1 MKNSIG
7 NEEKIRNKF
16 EEMFSRENNKDAFLD
31 YFYGRSNSCPTLS
44 RNYIYYAEE
53 IFKFYFDEN
62 TSKEDKEV
70 LFRYA
75 KVIIKDIYKGK
86 PNPNYIIIT
95 TYIIVRLCAGE
106 DLEKVLIESYNI
118 DIEERDIHDKKYS
131 KSQLKNNKGYGYIKI
146 QNKNFNNFLKLENYI
161 GKEFNQYLEKVK
173 NDSKVLLEKEP
184 HLLLTILVYIINRYD
199 DKKLIKQLLNYI
211 DLLKINDEETISL
224 LFTIV
229 DKDEEVY
236 KRLMNILNKD
246 NNIIYFIVNLD
257 SVMISNIELCKRFF
271 KKYSEDP
278 TYHYFEAKEVADEYL
293 EICSFPKEYI
303 FLNKIYCGG
312 NTNCTS
318 SLTVELKKLYD
329 EDKTT
334 FYKLYEIIEKSKLEC
349 LYLDYAVLSSIML
362 AVNDN
367 KYNIDTNSILSKLKE
382 ISVELLT
389 KRETIKSFDD
399 IISKRIKYIKEKP
412 NGSCS
417 RYLSAIMLFD
427 EINEEA
433 SKITDTL
440 LKYYVIYIKI
450 YIYIQKIFY
459 NKNILE
465 IKEKLVNEKEVQ
477 LKNIYLFIKSE
488 DDIITLIKNNLEET
502 KNIIK
507 EESFIN
513 SITENTK
520 CTISFINAIFSDE
533 LRSLID
539 NKFDFVFKVLDTEKD
554 QRIKNHCILIIK
566 NYGISIRSEVEKL
579 AVEGKKS
586 SIKIYQEIIK
596 YWDLQKI
603 DADFKFKSIDE
614 IEEYVNKQY
623 NKEHESLIKDI
634 DKNILSNILLKDKKT
649 ASPLKIVK
657 YVFMEYAALKEPS
670 ILKDCNKIAEF
681 FDIDSFRNALD
692 DIYSNWLKNKSNTE
706 IKNIFIQYNNLI
718 EDKLLQ
724 LPYDT
729 NNISYTTYDV
739 KLKNILIP
747 YCIFQTEDKLLQL
760 KTQIED
766 WASNDMND
774 SEELAAYAVY
784 AMALNGSSFALSLI
798 NKIYLQVKNNK
809 VKKAAKNVL
818 KKAGKVLDIL

>member
-16 EEMFSRENNKDAFLD
+16 EEMFSCENNKEAFLD

-95 TYIIVRLCAGE
+95 TYMIIRLCAGE

-131 KSQLKNNKGYGYIKI
+131 KSQLKNNNGYGYIKI

-257 SVMISNIELCKRFF
+257 SVMITNIELCKRFF

-278 TYHYFEAKEVADEYL
+278 IYHYFEAREVADEYL
-293 EICSFPKEYI
+293 EIYSFPKEYI

-349 LYLDYAVLSSIML
+349 LYLDYVVLSSIML

-367 KYNIDTNSILSKLKE
+367 QYNIDTNSILSKLKE

-412 NGSCS
+412 NGSYS
-417 RYLSAIMLFD
+417 HYLSAIMLFY

-433 SKITDTL
+433 SKITDIL
-440 LKYYVIYIKI
+440 LKYYVTYIKI

-488 DDIITLIKNNLEET
+488 NDIITLIKNNLEET

-507 EESFIN
+507 EESFIT

-539 NKFDFVFKVLDTEKD
+539 NKFDFVFKVIDTEKD

-603 DADFKFKSIDE
+603 DADFKFKNIDE
-614 IEEYVNKQY
+614 IEEYINKQY

-692 DIYSNWLKNKSNTE
+692 AIYSNWIKNKSNTE
-706 IKNIFIQYNNLI
+706 IKNIFVQYNNL
-718 EDKLLQ
+718 
-724 LPYDT
+724 
-729 NNISYTTYDV
+729 
-739 KLKNILIP
+739 
-747 YCIFQTEDKLLQL
+747 TEDKLLQL

-798 NKIYLQVKNNK
+798 NKIYLQVKNKK

>member
-16 EEMFSRENNKDAFLD
+16 EEMFSRENNKEAFLD

-44 RNYIYYAEE
+44 KNYLYYAEE

-95 TYIIVRLCAGE
+95 TYMIVRLCSGE

-278 TYHYFEAKEVADEYL
+278 SYHYFEAREVADEYL

-349 LYLDYAVLSSIML
+349 LYLDYVVLSSIML

-412 NGSCS
+412 NGSYS
-417 RYLSAIMLFD
+417 HYLSAIMLFD

-433 SKITDTL
+433 LKITDIL
-440 LKYYVIYIKI
+440 LKYYVTYIKI

-488 DDIITLIKNNLEET
+488 DDIITLIKKQFRRN
-502 KNIIK
+502 KKYYKRRIIHNFYNRK
-507 EESFIN
+507 Y
-513 SITENTK
+513 
-520 CTISFINAIFSDE
+520 
-533 LRSLID
+533 
-539 NKFDFVFKVLDTEKD
+539 
-554 QRIKNHCILIIK
+554 QMYYII
-566 NYGISIRSEVEKL
+566 
-579 AVEGKKS
+579 
-586 SIKIYQEIIK
+586 
-596 YWDLQKI
+596 
-603 DADFKFKSIDE
+603 
-614 IEEYVNKQY
+614 
-623 NKEHESLIKDI
+623 H
-634 DKNILSNILLKDKKT
+634 
-649 ASPLKIVK
+649 
-657 YVFMEYAALKEPS
+657 
-670 ILKDCNKIAEF
+670 
-681 FDIDSFRNALD
+681 
-692 DIYSNWLKNKSNTE
+692 
-706 IKNIFIQYNNLI
+706 
-718 EDKLLQ
+718 
-724 LPYDT
+724 
-729 NNISYTTYDV
+729 
-739 KLKNILIP
+739 
-747 YCIFQTEDKLLQL
+747 
-760 KTQIED
+760 
-766 WASNDMND
+766 
-774 SEELAAYAVY
+774 
-784 AMALNGSSFALSLI
+784 
-798 NKIYLQVKNNK
+798 
-809 VKKAAKNVL
+809 
-818 KKAGKVLDIL
+818 

>member
-1 MKNSIG
+1 MKNSIS

-16 EEMFSRENNKDAFLD
+16 EEMFSRENNKEAFLD

-44 RNYIYYAEE
+44 KNYLYYAEE

-95 TYIIVRLCAGE
+95 TYMIVRLCAVE

-118 DIEERDIHDKKYS
+118 DIENIYRDDKKYS
-131 KSQLKNNKGYGYIKI
+131 KSQLKNNNGYGYIKI

-278 TYHYFEAKEVADEYL
+278 TYHYFEAREVADEYL

-349 LYLDYAVLSSIML
+349 LYLDYVVLSSIML

-389 KRETIKSFDD
+389 KRETIKSFDY

-412 NGSCS
+412 NGSYS
-417 RYLSAIMLFD
+417 HYLSAIMLFD
-427 EINEEA
+427 EINDEA

-488 DDIITLIKNNLEET
+488 NDIITLIKNNLEET

-507 EESFIN
+507 EESFIT

-520 CTISFINAIFSDE
+520 CTIAFINAVFSDE

-539 NKFDFVFKVLDTEKD
+539 NKFDFVFKVIDTEKD

-603 DADFKFKSIDE
+603 DADFKFKNIDE

-634 DKNILSNILLKDKKT
+634 DENILSNILLKEKKI

-692 DIYSNWLKNKSNTE
+692 AIYSNWIKNKSNTE
-706 IKNIFIQYNNLI
+706 IKNIFIQYNNL
-718 EDKLLQ
+718 
-724 LPYDT
+724 
-729 NNISYTTYDV
+729 
-739 KLKNILIP
+739 
-747 YCIFQTEDKLLQL
+747 TEDKLLQL

>member
-1 MKNSIG
+1 MKNSIS

-16 EEMFSRENNKDAFLD
+16 EEMFSHENNKDAFLD
-31 YFYGRSNSCPTLS
+31 YFYGISNSCPTLS
-44 RNYIYYAEE
+44 RNYLYYAEE

-62 TSKEDKEV
+62 TSKEYKEV
-70 LFRYA
+70 LSRYA
-75 KVIIKDIYKGK
+75 KVMIKDIYKGK

-95 TYIIVRLCAGE
+95 TYMIVRLCSGE

-118 DIEERDIHDKKYS
+118 GIEEIYIDNKKYS
-131 KSQLKNNKGYGYIKI
+131 KSQLKNNNGYVYIKI
-146 QNKNFNNFLKLENYI
+146 QNKNFNNFLKLESYI
-161 GKEFNQYLEKVK
+161 GKKFNQYLEKVK

-229 DKDEEVY
+229 DKDEEVF
-236 KRLMNILNKD
+236 KRLMNVLNKD

-257 SVMISNIELCKRFF
+257 SVMITNIELCKRLF
-271 KKYSEDP
+271 KKYSEDT
-278 TYHYFEAKEVADEYL
+278 TYHYFEAREVADEYL
-293 EICSFPKEYI
+293 ETCHFPKEYI
-303 FLNKIYCGG
+303 FLNKIYCDR
-312 NTNCTS
+312 NTHCTS
-318 SLTVELKKLYD
+318 SLTVELKRLYD

-349 LYLDYAVLSSIML
+349 LYLDYVVLSAIML

-382 ISVELLT
+382 ISAEFL
-389 KRETIKSFDD
+389 KKIESIKSFDD
-399 IISKRIKYIKEKP
+399 IISKSIKYIKEKP
-412 NGSCS
+412 NGSYS
-417 RYLSAIMLFD
+417 AYLSAIMLFD

-433 SKITDTL
+433 SKITDIL
-440 LKYYVIYIKI
+440 LKYYIIYIKI

-465 IKEKLVNEKEVQ
+465 IKEKLVNEKEVE
-477 LKNIYLFIKSE
+477 LKDIYLFIKSE

-507 EESFIN
+507 EEAFIN
-513 SITENTK
+513 VITENTK

-539 NKFDFVFKVLDTEKD
+539 NKFDFVFKVLNIEID

-603 DADFKFKSIDE
+603 DADFKFKNIDE
-614 IEEYVNKQY
+614 IEEYINKQY
-623 NKEHESLIKDI
+623 NKEHEILIKDI
-634 DKNILSNILLKDKKT
+634 DENILSNILLKDKKT
-649 ASPLKIVK
+649 VSPLKIVK

-692 DIYSNWLKNKSNTE
+692 AIYYNWIKNKSNTE
-706 IKNIFIQYNNLI
+706 IKNIFVQYNNLTK
-718 EDKLLQ
+718 DKLLQ

-729 NNISYTTYDV
+729 NNISYTTYDIL
-739 KLKNILIP
+739 LKNILIP

-798 NKIYLQVKNNK
+798 NKIYLQVKNKK

>member
-1 MKNSIG
+1 MKNSIS

-16 EEMFSRENNKDAFLD
+16 EEMFSHENNKDAFLY
-31 YFYGRSNSCPTLS
+31 YFYGKSNSCPTLS
-44 RNYIYYAEE
+44 RNYLYYAEE

-70 LFRYA
+70 LSRYA
-75 KVIIKDIYKGK
+75 KIIIKDIYKGK

-95 TYIIVRLCAGE
+95 TYMIVRLCSGE
-106 DLEKVLIESYNI
+106 DLEKVLIESYNT
-118 DIEERDIHDKKYS
+118 DIEEIYRDDKKYS
-131 KSQLKNNKGYGYIKI
+131 KSQLKNNKGYKYIKI
-146 QNKNFNNFLKLENYI
+146 QNKNFNRFLILESYI

-173 NDSKVLLEKEP
+173 NNSKVLLEKET

-199 DKKLIKQLLNYI
+199 DKSLIKQLLNYI
-211 DLLKINDEETISL
+211 DSLKINDEETISL

-229 DKDEEVY
+229 DKDEEVF

-257 SVMISNIELCKRFF
+257 SVMITNIELCKRFF

-278 TYHYFEAKEVADEYL
+278 TYHYFEAREVADEYL
-293 EICSFPKEYI
+293 ETCHFPKEYI

-312 NTNCTS
+312 NTHCTS
-318 SLTVELKKLYD
+318 SLTVELKKLYI
-329 EDKTT
+329 EEKTT

-349 LYLDYAVLSSIML
+349 LYLDYVVLSAIML

-367 KYNIDTNSILSKLKE
+367 KYDINTNSIIEKLKE
-382 ISVELLT
+382 ISVEFL
-389 KRETIKSFDD
+389 KKKEPIKSFDD
-399 IISKRIKYIKEKP
+399 IISKSIKYIKEKP
-412 NGSCS
+412 NGSYS
-417 RYLSAIMLFD
+417 AYLSAIMLFD
-427 EINEEA
+427 EINDEA
-433 SKITDTL
+433 SKITDIL
-440 LKYYVIYIKI
+440 LKYYRIYIKI

-477 LKNIYLFIKSE
+477 LKDIYLFIKSE

-507 EESFIN
+507 EESFIT
-513 SITENTK
+513 SMTENTK

-539 NKFDFVFKVLDTEKD
+539 NKFDFVFKVFDTERD

-586 SIKIYQEIIK
+586 SIKICQEIIK

-623 NKEHESLIKDI
+623 NKEHEILIKDI
-634 DKNILSNILLKDKKT
+634 DENILSNILLKDKKT
-649 ASPLKIVK
+649 TSPLKIVK

-692 DIYSNWLKNKSNTE
+692 NIYTNWIKNKSNTE
-706 IKNIFIQYNNLI
+706 IKNIFIQYNNLT

-724 LPYDT
+724 LPSDT
-729 NNISYTTYDV
+729 NNISYTTYDI

-798 NKIYLQVKNNK
+798 NKIYLEVKNKK

-818 KKAGKVLDIL
+818 KNAGKVIDIL